1 MPATAER
8 AESGRGKTVRKI
20 DEIAAFMRASYD
32 ESMLAGMKGPTLF
45 FADRIQSCYV
55 PPRESDGWFDGQ
67 RLRDY
72 QEVEIAVLRQV
83 LPDARLEDV
92 TVLTRADDQIIVVMT
107 LAGTFASGTP
117 FKAPVTMIYDLA
129 GDEIVRVTGMYE
141 AAKLAP
147 FAEAFAAAAE
157 DQDIPIAMTRERAQ
171 A

>member
-1 MPATAER
+1 M
-8 AESGRGKTVRKI
+8 RKI
-20 DEIAAFMRASYD
+20 DEIADFMRKSYA

-72 QEVEIAVLRQV
+72 QDVEVAVIRQV
-83 LPDARLEDV
+83 LPDAQLADV
-92 TVLTRADDQIIVVMT
+92 TVLTRSDDQIIVVMT
-107 LAGTFASGTP
+107 LTGHFADGAP
-117 FKAPVTMIYDLA
+117 FAAPVTMIYDLG

-147 FAEAFAAAAE
+147 FAAAFEAAALIH
-157 DQDIPIAMTRERAQ
+157 DIPIAMTREREDG
-171 A
+171 

>member
-1 MPATAER
+1 L
-8 AESGRGKTVRKI
+8 RKI
-20 DEIAAFMRASYD
+20 DEIADFMRASYA
-32 ESMLAGMKGPTLF
+32 ENMLAGMKGPTLF

-72 QEVEIAVLRQV
+72 QEVEVAVLRQV
-83 LPDARLEDV
+83 LPDARLADV

-107 LAGTFASGTP
+107 LTGSLEDGMPFA
-117 FKAPVTMIYDLA
+117 APVTMVYDLA
-129 GDEIVRVTGMYE
+129 GDEIVRVTGLYD

-147 FAEAFAAAAE
+147 FAAAFEAAAKIH
-157 DQDIPIAMTRERAQ
+157 DVPIAMTRERVQ